1 VQKPHAP
8 CRISQ
13 VEITEAPCAY
23 KSIMDGCKLLGRVA
37 AGQLHSIVLSMAEDG
52 TSEFLTSRWSKAER
66 GSIK

>member
-1 VQKPHAP
+1 MQKPHAP
-8 CRISQ
+8 CWSSQ

-52 TSEFLTSRWSKAER
+52 TEFLTSRWSKAER